1 MKVERTSSGS
11 ISSAVSSHW
20 RILSR
25 KVIRS
30 DLSVQRLFWL
40 LDRDWIA
47 RSKQKQEYQLGDR
60 LLQLS
65 GKR

>member
-1 MKVERTSSGS
+1 MKVGRTSLGLIPSV
-11 ISSAVSSHW
+11 VSSHW
-20 RILSR
+20 TILSR
-25 KVIRS
+25 EVIRS

-60 LLQLS
+60 LLQLP